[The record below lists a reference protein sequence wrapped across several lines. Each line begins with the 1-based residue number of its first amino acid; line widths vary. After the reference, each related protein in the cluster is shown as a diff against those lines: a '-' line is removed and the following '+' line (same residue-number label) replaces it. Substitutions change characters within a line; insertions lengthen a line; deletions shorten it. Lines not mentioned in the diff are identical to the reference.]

1 MQTEAGAPLSPAP
14 GQDPD
19 QAETSTTGTGRGRRA
34 LVVTLAVVAAVV
46 YALDRLTKLWA
57 VDTLTPGQPRDL
69 VGSVLRLNLINNPG
83 AAFSLATSATWVL
96 TLIAVGVVA
105 AIIYTA
111 RRLRSRGWAW
121 ALGLLLGGAAG
132 NLTDRLVRPPGFGRG
147 HVVDFLQLPHW
158 PIFNIADSA
167 IVSAAVLIVLLALRG
182 IGVDGRSD
190 TGGKHEA
197 SDG

>member
-1 MQTEAGAPLSPAP
+1 MT
-14 GQDPD
+14 
-19 QAETSTTGTGRGRRA
+19 
-34 LVVTLAVVAAVV
+34 LVVVAGVV
-46 YALDRLTKLWA
+46 YVLDRLTKLWA
-57 VDTLTPGQPRDL
+57 VDSLTPGQPRDL

-121 ALGLLLGGAAG
+121 ALGLLLGGASG

-167 IVSAAVLIVLLALRG
+167 IVSAAVLIVLLALLG

-190 TGGKHEA
+190 AGGKHEA